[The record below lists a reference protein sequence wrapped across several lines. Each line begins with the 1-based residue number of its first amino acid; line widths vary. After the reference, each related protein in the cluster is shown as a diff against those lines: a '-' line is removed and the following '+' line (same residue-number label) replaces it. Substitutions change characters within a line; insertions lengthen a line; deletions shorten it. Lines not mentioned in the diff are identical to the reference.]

1 MLKTTA
7 ISIYMLMA
15 TAAFSQFA
23 VDASLQDI
31 RKASGV
37 IALQDLAVG
46 EVGLV
51 SYLSGCAMDGK
62 LYISNLQPVI
72 ESISNYGLGF
82 RVKRLQGN
90 RVEIIAEVGEK
101 AATKPITLALTLAGD
116 GAIKKCAETPTDRLF
131 AVMTINGAPSA
142 TDLIKK
148 AD

>member
-7 ISIYMLMA
+7 ISIYMLTT

-23 VDASLQDI
+23 VDASRHEI

-37 IALQDLAVG
+37 IALEDLAVG

-51 SYLSGCAMDGK
+51 SYLSGCALDGK
-62 LYISNLQPVI
+62 LYISNLQPVT
-72 ESISNYGLGF
+72 ESISNYGRGF

-101 AATKPITLALTLAGD
+101 AGTKPITEALNLADDGTLND
-116 GAIKKCAETPTDRLF
+116 CAKIPADRLF

-142 TDLIKK
+142 TELIRK
-148 AD
+148 AN